1 MKAKILP
8 FLLGA
13 VFFITFSSFDA
24 PTDSGVSIGDWERL
38 GSRKVNYK
46 LDRDVIHVGVQ
57 DGRFKKL
64 KLKVTGGNLNMHRM
78 VVHYGNGSKEEINVR
93 HNFSRRSGSRVI
105 DLKGNKRIIKKVVFV
120 YDSKNASRRRATVHL
135 FGRH

>member
-24 PTDSGVSIGDWERL
+24 PVNSGVRIGDWELL

-46 LDRDVIHVGVQ
+46 LDRDVIYVGAQ
-57 DGRFKKL
+57 DGRFKRL
-64 KLKVTGGNLNMHRM
+64 KFQLKGGSLNMHRM
-78 VVHYGNGSKEEINVR
+78 VVHYANGSKEEIALK
-93 HNFSRRSGSRVI
+93 HNFGRRSGSRVI
-105 DLKGNKRIIKKVVFV
+105 DLKGNKRIIEKVVFV

-135 FGRH
+135 FGKH